1 MDKENLKVY
10 DKIKNDKFKELLEK
24 YDQLK
29 ETLNKLENI
38 DKILNSEL
46 SDIDKINHIKDEYSS
61 IKIDKK

>member
-24 YDQLK
+24 YDDLK

-38 DKILNSEL
+38 DKIIKSELIDVIKPKNSE
-46 SDIDKINHIKDEYSS
+46 
-61 IKIDKK
+61 